1 MLLRGL
7 LSGKKGCVRSRGLP
21 LRDIAQFPPSLLPTF
36 DAVDPISNAVAIV
49 LFTVI
54 HRVGPQQDSF
64 GNHDRRLHLIPVDGF
79 RKNDAQPTV
88 GDIEGLSEDLMLV
101 PPAHPTGQ
109 RDPAPWIQ
117 PL

>member
-1 MLLRGL
+1 LRGL
-7 LSGKKGCVRSRGLP
+7 LFGKKGRVRSRGLP
-21 LRDIAQFPPSLLPTF
+21 LRDIAQFPPSLVPTF
-36 DAVDPISNAVAIV
+36 DALDPVSNAVAIV
-49 LFTVI
+49 LFTAV

-64 GNHDRRLHLIPVDGF
+64 GNHDGRLHSIHVDGF
-79 RKNDAQPTV
+79 SKNDTHPAV
-88 GDIEGLSEDLMLV
+88 GDIEGLAEDLMLV